1 MTQKYEEED
10 IRRRV
15 FAAWFRK
22 SKALGSAT
30 PTGCELVVLEGLRY
44 AVLHAGVQVLAVYRV
59 RNTGQL
65 KYLTRPPKVFG
76 VSP

>member
-22 SKALGSAT
+22 TKALGKAT
-30 PTGCELVVLEGLRY
+30 PTGCELVVLEGRRY
-44 AVLHAGVQVLAVYRV
+44 AVLHSGVQALAVYRV

-65 KYLTRPPKVFG
+65 KYLTRPPKIFG
-76 VSP
+76 VLA